1 MPEGIKIDILSALEG
16 SKIKEDQLEVLA
28 NYGELADQTDFVA
41 ATCGDILHDEKGKP
55 YPCSVRVYTKDTER
69 YIGHIN
75 EDFRGGVVIRQQH
88 DWFIFTT
95 DARYIEAAIRPVLR
109 LSPEMFE
116 LITKKKYKL
125 KDNVDAVD
133 FGEYIQDAV
142 KGADYTI
149 NRLYKKTKLNQLN
162 ETYTYNIHKNYGM
175 VEKDREFDFR
185 KLEVYEYKGKKYVFP
200 LVHFYTISEIG
211 GYKYSKLSDN
221 KTHGDGDYV
230 WFEVKPVR
238 WLIDYK
244 TMSLV
249 SEKCLIAGIPMCIT
263 DSYNMPFEETFMYEF
278 LRNTFLPDLLQNET
292 ILNEKPKKDGVEGL
306 LDEIFSYEKY
316 YLGEDDIYGKV
327 SSLIEEYNNNLQALN
342 NENNSLELKV
352 GVKDV
357 NYLRTKLDQNL
368 MEILDILKSDYEK
381 AKPHNDMI
389 DIVSGIQKDELS
401 DFINCIREAL
411 NNPLLEGDKERLSDK
426 LDSLIKDCIERNKGY
441 IEEVKNGKPSKSLED
456 LKKEFRSDLQ
466 PFLEEINSIVEKKD
480 IVKEIMNGIK
490 SIINDEYVESNNLRV
505 KCLLDIIKEVSDKI
519 KEKGTPEDNI
529 KLRELINF
537 EIDYSEDILTILNK
551 LNERVK
557 LIYRIELDIKERQQ
571 NATIVRKNMIN
582 VDLSKYKDNSERG

>member
-263 DSYNMPFEETFMYEF
+263 DSYDMPFEETFMYVF

>member
-16 SKIKEDQLEVLA
+16 SKIKEEQLEVLA

-200 LVHFYTISEIG
+200 SIHFYTISEIG

-571 NATIVRKNMIN
+571 NATIVRKNMIK